1 MENGAYD
8 AVLLVS
14 FGGPER
20 QEDVLP
26 FLENVVRGR
35 RVPRERLLEVAEHYR
50 PFSGK
55 SPLNDQNRVLIKA
68 LRAELSERGPDLPVY
83 WGNRNWDPFLPD
95 ALRSM
100 ARDGVQRALAFV
112 TSAFSSYSG
121 CRQYLENIE
130 EARLAAGP
138 EAPRVDK
145 IRVFFHHPGFVEA
158 MAARVQEALL
168 RFDPDRRASA
178 RILFTA
184 HSIPVSMA
192 RGCRYSEQLREAAGL
207 VAARVAARE
216 WELVYQSRSGPPAQ
230 PWLEPDVCDRLR
242 QLGQAGLKRVCLVP
256 IGFLSDHVEV
266 LHDLD
271 TEAAEVAL
279 EMGIHLERAGTV
291 GTHPRF
297 VSCVRDLI
305 AERVEGRAA
314 RASLGTLA
322 PRPDAC
328 PADCCPR
335 AA

>member
-55 SPLNDQNRVLIKA
+55 SPLNDQNRFLIKA

-83 WGNRNWDPFLPD
+83 WGNRNWRPFLPD

-192 RGCRYSEQLREAAGL
+192 RGCGYSEQLREAAGL

-242 QLGQAGLKRVCLVP
+242 QLGQAGLKRACLVP